1 MRVLCNANTA
11 LYTSTRAQRPPSADT
26 ICPSRSAT
34 RSPGQGRSTPALW
47 PTCQLVYLPELL
59 RETGTTE
66 SLASAGKKARPAAA
80 SGSDGYLRRPLPL
93 RAPGLTASNSTYVMV
108 KPPAACQMEHA
119 PDSDL
124 KPLLRTRCFCI
135 WRGTCAAISVPG

>member
-1 MRVLCNANTA
+1 MRVLCNANAA
-11 LYTSTRAQRPPSADT
+11 LYTSTRAQRPQSAAT

-80 SGSDGYLRRPLPL
+80 SGNAGYLRRSFPLH
-93 RAPGLTASNSTYVMV
+93 APGLTPRSTTYVMV
-108 KPPAACQMEHA
+108 MPRAACQAEHA

-124 KPLLRTRCFCI
+124 KPLLWTCCFCT
-135 WRGTCAAISVPG
+135 WRETRVAISVPG